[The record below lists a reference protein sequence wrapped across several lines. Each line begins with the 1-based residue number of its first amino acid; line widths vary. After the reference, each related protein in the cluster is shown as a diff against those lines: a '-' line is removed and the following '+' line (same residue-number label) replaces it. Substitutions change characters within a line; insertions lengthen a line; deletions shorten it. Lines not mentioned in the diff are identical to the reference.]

1 MARRG
6 SSNALVL
13 IGNMYEN
20 KKDYK
25 RDYPTAMS
33 YYQKAAD
40 LGNSDAFN
48 AIGNLYE
55 NGKGVQ
61 KSFTKAEEYYLK
73 AKEMSDS

>member
-1 MARRG
+1 
-6 SSNALVL
+6 
-13 IGNMYEN
+13 MYEN
-20 KKDYK
+20 KKGYK

-55 NGKGVQ
+55 NGKGVH
-61 KSFTKAEEYYLK
+61 KSLSQAQEYYLK
-73 AKEMSDS
+73 AKELSNS